1 MELNK
6 KLNQKC
12 KAQIIEYLNQT
23 SKIRNAVQM
32 QLIHLS
38 SKNLSNPRIE
48 GKIKN
53 DWNRIEY
60 SRSPRM
66 ISIEYLRKIFKKK
79 KIRKRVSLKLPLVPS
94 SLFKSHLE
102 FFTPPRNFFVL
113 GRPQDTHRYE
123 AHKNYNSF
131 LPLLRK
137 ERKKIGGETSLV
149 DWFTRAPLNLH
160 SPPLLNNKSANNNEG
175 ERGGGEGR
183 GSVLN
188 FA

>member
-38 SKNLSNPRIE
+38 SKNLSNPTIE

-66 ISIEYLRKIFKKK
+66 KNIEYLRKIFKKK

-102 FFTPPRNFFVL
+102 FPRNFFVL

-137 ERKKIGGETSLV
+137 ERKYREERRASSIDSPVLRSISTPRHFWIINPLIT
-149 DWFTRAPLNLH
+149 TRGREEEE
-160 SPPLLNNKSANNNEG
+160 KEG
-175 ERGGGEGR
+175 DRY
-183 GSVLN
+183 
-188 FA
+188 

>member
-38 SKNLSNPRIE
+38 SKNLSNPTIE

-66 ISIEYLRKIFKKK
+66 KNIISEKNIQKKENTK
-79 KIRKRVSLKLPLVPS
+79 ESLPKTSPS
-94 SLFKSHLE
+94 SIF
-102 FFTPPRNFFVL
+102 
-113 GRPQDTHRYE
+113 
-123 AHKNYNSF
+123 
-131 LPLLRK
+131 
-137 ERKKIGGETSLV
+137 II
-149 DWFTRAPLNLH
+149 
-160 SPPLLNNKSANNNEG
+160 
-175 ERGGGEGR
+175 
-183 GSVLN
+183 
-188 FA
+188 

>member
-38 SKNLSNPRIE
+38 SKNLSNPTIE

-137 ERKKIGGETSLV
+137 ERRQERKYREERRASSIDSPVLRSISTPRHFWIINPLIT
-149 DWFTRAPLNLH
+149 TRGREEEE
-160 SPPLLNNKSANNNEG
+160 KEG
-175 ERGGGEGR
+175 DRY
-183 GSVLN
+183 
-188 FA
+188 